1 MLMDLYVAGSS
12 SCSLSCHSSL
22 CTAFS
27 AAASCCCL
35 IKRHVWF
42 KIKKEVI
49 EIFEKILLQPVWTQ
63 EISLRTSL
71 VIVSNSPGTYL
82 EICRIF
88 YYTTR
93 QRKLG
98 SFYSDRPSF
107 VLPSQNPMTLHTNL
121 LFIHLIFIMKIIL
134 VFFFKAGRPKNVPL
148 ICQTYHQRPAAMTW
162 TVLH

>member
-42 KIKKEVI
+42 KIETEVI
-49 EIFEKILLQPVWTQ
+49 EIFEKIFHQVWTR
-63 EISLRTSL
+63 EISRRASL
-71 VIVSNSPGTYL
+71 VIANNFPSIYL
-82 EICRIF
+82 EICSIVR
-88 YYTTR
+88 YTTR
-93 QRKLG
+93 QQKLG
-98 SFYSDRPSF
+98 FFLYWQTFLCVASTEAHDTAHKSILYSSPCWHKKN
-107 VLPSQNPMTLHTNL
+107 QN
-121 LFIHLIFIMKIIL
+121 KIKVEKL
-134 VFFFKAGRPKNVPL
+134 RSVPL
-148 ICQTYHQRPAAMTW
+148 ICQIYHQRPAAMTW